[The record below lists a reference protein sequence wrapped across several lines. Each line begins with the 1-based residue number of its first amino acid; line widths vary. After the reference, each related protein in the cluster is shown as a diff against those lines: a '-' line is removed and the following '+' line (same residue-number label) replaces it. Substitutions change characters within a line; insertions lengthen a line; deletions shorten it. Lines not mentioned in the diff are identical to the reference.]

1 MLFAGP
7 KFSFKLVLT
16 RGVHMKDSKENK
28 LARLVGSNI
37 AMRRKLKK
45 WTQAQLGEML
55 GIGTDSVCRI
65 ERGVT
70 APRFQ
75 RIEDIAH
82 LLGCSVADLFKT
94 PEEQLQSALCSQNA
108 DSADTQLD
116 VSSQIARLSEQILLL
131 TKLLSKN
138 STAV

>member
-1 MLFAGP
+1 
-7 KFSFKLVLT
+7 
-16 RGVHMKDSKENK
+16 MKDSKNHK
-28 LARLVGSNI
+28 LAQLVGGNI

-65 ERGVT
+65 ERGIT

-75 RIEDIAH
+75 RFEDIAH
-82 LLGCSVADLFKT
+82 LLDCSVADLFKT
-94 PEEQLQSALCSQNA
+94 PEEQLQSALCAEQA
-108 DSADTQLD
+108 DSADTAQD

-131 TKLLSKN
+131 AKLLSKN

>member
-1 MLFAGP
+1 
-7 KFSFKLVLT
+7 
-16 RGVHMKDSKENK
+16 MKDSKGHK

-37 AMRRKLKK
+37 AMRRKHKK

-82 LLGCSVADLFKT
+82 LLDCSAADLFKT
-94 PEEQLQSALCSQNA
+94 AEEQLQSSMCAQNG
-108 DSADTQLD
+108 DSSGTSMD
-116 VSSQIARLSEQILLL
+116 VSSQIARLSEQILFLA
-131 TKLLSKN
+131 KLLSKN